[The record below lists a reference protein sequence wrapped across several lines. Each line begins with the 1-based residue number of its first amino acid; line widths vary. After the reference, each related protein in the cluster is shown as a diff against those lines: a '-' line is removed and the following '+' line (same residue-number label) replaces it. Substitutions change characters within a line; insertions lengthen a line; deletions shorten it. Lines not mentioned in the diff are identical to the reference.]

1 MARLCG
7 AHRGPGFFRKMSGLE
22 AIWSGHAPTKFRD
35 RAGRRNKSGHAT
47 LARPHCAAHRT
58 VLPVLGTPSGVHVRG
73 WQLARDRR
81 RGTQCADTFEIQV
94 LWCYGVTI
102 LDSSETA
109 RKLHV
114 GGGEEAVRE
123 MRRVAVRSGAS
134 PRGPPNHHTITPSHL
149 ILKSFCTGPAC
160 ASHHVVSVCAYVLGT

>member
-1 MARLCG
+1 MDELTMLKRRMRC
-7 AHRGPGFFRKMSGLE
+7 
-22 AIWSGHAPTKFRD
+22 AIWVDLGDPGYWRDCAELTEGRFFSGRCPDWCHFVPGRLTSEFRD

-94 LWCYGVTI
+94 LQCYGVTI
-102 LDSSETA
+102 LDSSETG
-109 RKLHV
+109 RKLHG
-114 GGGEEAVRE
+114 GGGEEATRK
-123 MRRVAVRSGAS
+123 MRGVAVRSEAS
-134 PRGPPNHHTITPSHL
+134 QRGPPNHNTITL
-149 ILKSFCTGPAC
+149 
-160 ASHHVVSVCAYVLGT
+160 